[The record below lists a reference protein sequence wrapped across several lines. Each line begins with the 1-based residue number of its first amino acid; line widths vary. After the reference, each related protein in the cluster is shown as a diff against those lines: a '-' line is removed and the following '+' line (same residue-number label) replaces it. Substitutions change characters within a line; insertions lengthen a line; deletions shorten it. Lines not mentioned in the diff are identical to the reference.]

1 MSGANTGD
9 RRWPWSEWRLTR
21 LVGLA
26 ALVRHTSNFEG
37 VTWLGRPVWQNLAD
51 IWTVQETINELG
63 VDFVIE
69 TGTNRGGSAF
79 FIASVFDLLG
89 RGHVVTI
96 DVERLAE
103 LTHPRITFLTGSSTD
118 PAIVGEVRRLVE
130 EAAPSQ
136 ILVLLDSDHSA
147 EHVLRELQ
155 LYAEFVPVGG
165 LLLCQDGSTD
175 ELPRFRSGRPGPLV
189 ALRRFLQEDDRFIV
203 DVQRSRKYLFHHSPS
218 GWLRRAR

>member
-1 MSGANTGD
+1 MSGADTGD
-9 RRWPWSEWRLTR
+9 KRWPWSEWRLTR
-21 LVGLA
+21 LAGLA
-26 ALVRHTSNFEG
+26 ALVRHTSNFEQ

-79 FIASVFDLLG
+79 FMASVFDLLG
-89 RGHVVTI
+89 RGHVVTV
-96 DVERLAE
+96 DVERLVE
-103 LTHPRITFLTGSSTD
+103 FTHPRIDFLTGSSTD
-118 PAIVGEVRRLVE
+118 PAIVAEVRRLVDQ
-130 EAAPSQ
+130 ASPSQ

-147 EHVLRELQ
+147 DHVLRELR

-175 ELPRFRSGRPGPLV
+175 ELRRFRSGRPGPLV
-189 ALRRFLQEDDRFIV
+189 AIRRFLEEDHRFTV
-203 DVQRSRKYLFHHSPS
+203 DVDRSRKYLFHHSPS
-218 GWLRRAR
+218 GWLRRTR